1 MCVERSDSH
10 RTGLLIAFSEGWYW
24 MRLSEASFARDWDN
38 ENDAA
43 YDDWKNLYG
52 VPGSGL
58 RKRR

>member
-1 MCVERSDSH
+1 
-10 RTGLLIAFSEGWYW
+10 

-38 ENDAA
+38 EKDAA